1 MADTKK
7 YKINRVSGVNSDG
20 SAILE
25 TVHPETEAGQVLYSN
40 TIGQTAVTN
49 VDQALGALATL
60 AQNSGVTS
68 VNGQTGAVTLD
79 KTSVGLGNVDNT
91 SDAAKPV
98 STAQST
104 AISSAKSG
112 AIQESKS
119 YTDTQLTEYLKINTF
134 LNTYKGKASGVA
146 ELDSSGKV
154 PTSQL
159 PSYVDDVL
167 EYANL
172 SGFPNVGEAGKIY
185 VDKETNKTYR
195 WSGTGYTEIS
205 ASLALGET
213 SSTAYAGD
221 KGKANAT
228 AITTLQGQVSDL
240 EDADGDNVKLTGDQ
254 TIAGTK
260 KFSSAPQFLNGAL
273 ISAGKALTFEVS
285 SQNTNKVTIEVDDR
299 SSSQS
304 LMLPNASGTLAL
316 DTNATQSASG
326 LMSSA
331 DKTKLDGIATG
342 ATANTGTVTS
352 VKIAAGTGISV
363 DNTAAIT
370 TSGTRTISLADSG
383 VTAGS
388 YSLVSVNAKG
398 IVTGGNQL
406 VQWGTPTNNT
416 PSATLAVGGLFFEL
430 VE

>member
-1 MADTKK
+1 MADTVQK
-7 YKINRVSGVNSDG
+7 YIMKRVVDANGNLVV
-20 SAILE
+20 
-25 TVHPETEAGQVLYSN
+25 VHPETEAGQVLYSN

-172 SGFPNVGEAGKIY
+172 SGFPATGEAGKIY
-185 VDKETNKTYR
+185 VDKQTNKTYR

-205 ASLALGET
+205 ASLAPGEVEG
-213 SSTAYAGD
+213 TAYPGD
-221 KGKANAT
+221 KGAANAA
-228 AITTLQGQVSDL
+228 AIVTLDTRVDTL
-240 EDADGDNVKLTGDQ
+240 ETADGNNVKLTGDQ
-254 TIAGTK
+254 TIAGVK

-299 SSSQS
+299 SPSAS
-304 LMLPNASGTLAL
+304 LMLPTSSGTLAL
-316 DTNATQSASG
+316 DTNATQSSSG

-352 VKIAAGTGISV
+352 VTITAGTGISV
-363 DNTAAIT
+363 SSSSAIT
-370 TSGTRTISLADSG
+370 TSGTRTISLTDSG
-383 VTAGS
+383 VSAGQYSAVNVDAKGRVTAGGKS
-388 YSLVSVNAKG
+388 
-398 IVTGGNQL
+398 IE
-406 VQWGTPTNNT
+406 WGTSTNNA
-416 PSATLAVGGLFFEL
+416 PSDALMVGGLFFEL

>member
-1 MADTKK
+1 MADNAQK
-7 YKINRVSGVNSDG
+7 YIMKRVVDANGNLV
-20 SAILE
+20 
-25 TVHPETEAGQVLYSN
+25 TVHPETEAGQVLYSS
-40 TIGQTAVTN
+40 TIGQTTVTN

-68 VNGQTGAVTLD
+68 VNGQTGAVVLD
-79 KTSVGLGNVDNT
+79 KASVGLGNVDNT
-91 SDAAKPV
+91 SDASKPV

-119 YTDTQLTEYLKINTF
+119 YTDTQLTEYLKTNTF

-167 EYANL
+167 EYTNL
-172 SGFPNVGEAGKIY
+172 AGFPTTGEAGKIY
-185 VDKETNKTYR
+185 VDKQTNKTYR
-195 WSGTGYTEIS
+195 WSGSGYTEIS

-228 AITTLQGQVSDL
+228 AIGTLQTKVGTL
-240 EDADGDNVKLTGDQ
+240 ETADTNNVKLTGDQ

-260 KFSSAPQFLNGAL
+260 KFSEPPEFLDGAL
-273 ISAGKALTFEVS
+273 IASGTPLKFEVENDRGVGYVS
-285 SQNTNKVTIEVDDR
+285 IVADDR
-299 SSSQS
+299 DSSHTVI
-304 LMLPNASGTLAL
+304 LPSTGGTLAL
-316 DTNATQSASG
+316 DTTATQSARG

-352 VKIAAGTGISV
+352 VTISAGTGISV
-363 DNTAAIT
+363 SSTSAIT

-383 VTAGS
+383 VTAGQ
-388 YSLVSVNAKG
+388 YSAVNVDAKG
-398 IVTGGNQL
+398 RVTAGGKSIE
-406 VQWGTPTNNT
+406 WGTSTSNA
-416 PSATLAVGGLFFEL
+416 PSDALMVGGLFFEL

>member
-1 MADTKK
+1 MADNAQK
-7 YKINRVSGVNSDG
+7 YIMKRVVDANGNLV
-20 SAILE
+20 
-25 TVHPETEAGQVLYSN
+25 TVHPETEAGQVLYSS
-40 TIGQTAVTN
+40 TIGQTTVTN

-68 VNGQTGAVTLD
+68 VNGQTGAVVLD
-79 KTSVGLGNVDNT
+79 KASVGLGNVDNT
-91 SDAAKPV
+91 SDASKPV

-119 YTDTQLTEYLKINTF
+119 YTDTQLTEYLKTNTF

-167 EYANL
+167 EYTNL
-172 SGFPNVGEAGKIY
+172 AGFPTTGEAGKIY
-185 VDKETNKTYR
+185 VDKQTNKTYR
-195 WSGTGYTEIS
+195 WSGSGYTEIS

-228 AITTLQGQVSDL
+228 AIGTLQTKVGTL
-240 EDADGDNVKLTGDQ
+240 ETADTNNVKLTGDQ

-260 KFSSAPQFLNGAL
+260 KFSSTPQFLNGAL

-285 SQNTNKVTIEVDDR
+285 NQNTNKVTIEVDDR
-299 SSSQS
+299 SSNQS

-316 DTNATQSASG
+316 DTLVSQTASG
-326 LMSSA
+326 LMSST
-331 DKTKLDGIATG
+331 DKKKLDGIATG

-352 VKIAAGTGISV
+352 VTISAGTGISV
-363 DNTAAIT
+363 SSTSAIT

-383 VTAGS
+383 VTAGQ
-388 YSLVSVNAKG
+388 YSAVNVDAKG
-398 IVTGGNQL
+398 RVTAGGNSIE
-406 VQWGTPTNNT
+406 WGTSSNNS
-416 PSATLAVGGLFFEL
+416 PSDALMVNGLFFEL